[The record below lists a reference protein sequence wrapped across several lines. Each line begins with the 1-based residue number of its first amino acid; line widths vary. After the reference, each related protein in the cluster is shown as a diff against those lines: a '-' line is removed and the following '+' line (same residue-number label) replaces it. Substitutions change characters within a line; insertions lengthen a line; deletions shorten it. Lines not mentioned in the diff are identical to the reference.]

1 MAGAKLSVIRL
12 VLASIF
18 LVQSAAFNLVQ
29 RRSLHAIA
37 GPITTILNTKTPK
50 IPLLGTRPLTHR
62 RVQQLFM
69 TTEDP
74 NKEPTENEITKS
86 ENSSS
91 EDDADGAE
99 EKPSISRTVLLTVP
113 LFCKFAIVLLIK
125 FLTDLVVFPLLFL
138 YRIAGQVKRKFLK
151 LIGKG
156 KLNDGEPANGASK
169 Q

>member
-1 MAGAKLSVIRL
+1 MARVQLSMMCL
-12 VLASIF
+12 VLATVF
-18 LVQSAAFNLVQ
+18 LAQSAAFNLAQ
-29 RRSLHAIA
+29 RNG
-37 GPITTILNTKTPK
+37 GPITTILNPTKACAS
-50 IPLLGTRPLTHR
+50 PLLGIRPLPR
-62 RVQQLFM
+62 RRIQQLCM

-125 FLTDLVVFPLLFL
+125 FMTDVVVFPLLFL

-151 LIGKG
+151 FIGKG

-169 Q
+169 E